1 MFSLWKEGCWGRRW
15 VGKVKRWF
23 CPLKAFQ
30 AQQNGSHTLK
40 STIKS
45 RLQYKWE
52 IQGNVSANKMC
63 WTGTKLL
70 LKKLFAINNDYLQCH
85 CKIIRGLRDR
95 RVPGS
100 SGGDLENS
108 VTDQQTPTAN
118 NIFFMRPVRTG
129 GNAQNQTA
137 GPFRDL
143 IQAREKQICPVHQS
157 TADIR
162 EEIKFTRYHQVVW
175 AVLQIAFRPLKGL
188 MGP

>member
-1 MFSLWKEGCWGRRW
+1 M
-15 VGKVKRWF
+15 GKVKRWF

-100 SGGDLENS
+100 SGGDLENTVS
-108 VTDQQTPTAN
+108 QISKHQQQTTY
-118 NIFFMRPVRTG
+118 F
-129 GNAQNQTA
+129 
-137 GPFRDL
+137 L
-143 IQAREKQICPVHQS
+143 
-157 TADIR
+157 
-162 EEIKFTRYHQVVW
+162 
-175 AVLQIAFRPLKGL
+175 
-188 MGP
+188 